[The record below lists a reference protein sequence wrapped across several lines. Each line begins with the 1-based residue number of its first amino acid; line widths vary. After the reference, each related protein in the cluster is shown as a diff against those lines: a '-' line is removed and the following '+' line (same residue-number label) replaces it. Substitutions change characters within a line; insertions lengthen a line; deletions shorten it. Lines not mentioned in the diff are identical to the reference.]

1 MQRAFDSRS
10 PVLSVASLILALL
23 AATACQQASQSSPAG
38 STQTSSTDSQAAPQ
52 VASGAA
58 APTAAPPQVQVC
70 QLLSAAEVGAVMG
83 RTLVQDGCS
92 YGLDP
97 AAKEKEMAA
106 GQERMAE
113 ASKHASAG
121 DMSGFAKGMMQAQQK
136 MGSTL
141 GDQMKIDVDA
151 RRENQT
157 EEDVK
162 AIYAKTSSTVRGA
175 VAPLQPEQRGLNGL
189 LQGLDEVS
197 GVGDWAFAT
206 NVAAVNMGMGF
217 SERGRILEARKGP
230 WRVTVSGTVG
240 PDPGAEALDNK
251 LAGVAR
257 ALIAKLPAD

>member
-1 MQRAFDSRS
+1 MQRDLDSRS
-10 PVLSVASLILALL
+10 PVLAVASLILALL
-23 AATACQQASQSSPAG
+23 AATACQQASQPSPAG
-38 STQTSSTDSQAAPQ
+38 STQASSPDSQTAPQGAPGTAAP
-52 VASGAA
+52 AA
-58 APTAAPPQVQVC
+58 APPKVQIC

-83 RTLVQDGCS
+83 RTLIQDGCS

-97 AAKEKEMAA
+97 ATKEKEMAA

-113 ASKHASAG
+113 ASRQASAG

-141 GDQMKIDVDA
+141 GDQMEINVEA

-162 AIYAKTSSTVRGA
+162 AIYAKTASTVRGA

-230 WRVTVSGTVG
+230 WRVTVSATVG

-257 ALIAKLPAD
+257 ALIAKLPAV